1 MRLSTQLVLS
11 GGVVHRVLAGV
22 MLAGAMLAAT
32 VLPATTQATEGPWQ
46 RLPAAAALLDGAQ
59 VRAGGLTLELPLVS
73 EDGGA
78 VPLSV
83 AADVP
88 VAEIHLFATRN
99 PSPEIAVLRFHDAQI
114 QPRVG
119 TRVRLNET
127 QQVIALARTPD
138 GEWLATSREI
148 RITVSGCLARSD
160 EGTAADE
167 MNTRVR
173 APGPLRAGQSGELL
187 AMITHPME
195 TGLREGTDGTV
206 VPRRLIER
214 VQIDYADTPAFEAE
228 LFAAVSANPFLRLQL
243 APEARGEVLIRWYE
257 DAGRSAEARERVEMR

>member
-1 MRLSTQLVLS
+1 MRISSQY
-11 GGVVHRVLAGV
+11 VVSRVVVALVLAGV
-22 MLAGAMLAAT
+22 MLAAT
-32 VLPATTQATEGPWQ
+32 VLPASAQAAEGPWQ
-46 RLPAAAALLDGAQ
+46 RLPAAAALLDGAAVQ
-59 VRAGGLTLELPLVS
+59 TRGLTLELPLVS

-83 AADVP
+83 SADVP
-88 VAEIHLFATRN
+88 VDAIYLFATRN

-114 QPRVG
+114 QPRVS
-119 TRVRLNET
+119 TRVRVNET
-127 QQVIALARTPD
+127 QQVIALARTPA

-160 EGTAADE
+160 GVAAADE

-173 APGPLRAGQSGELL
+173 APGPLRAGQTGELL

-195 TGLREGTDGTV
+195 TGLRESANGAPA
-206 VPRRLIER
+206 PRRLIER
-214 VQIDYADTPAFEAE
+214 VEIDYADTPAFEAE

-243 APEARGEVLIRWYE
+243 APDAAGEVVIRWFE
-257 DAGRSAEARERVEMR
+257 DAGRSAEAREAVAMR

>member
-1 MRLSTQLVLS
+1 MKLYSQYVLTR
-11 GGVVHRVLAGV
+11 VVVALVLAGV
-22 MLAGAMLAAT
+22 MLAAT
-32 VLPATTQATEGPWQ
+32 VLPATAYAADGPWQ

-59 VRAGGLTLELPLVS
+59 VRTSGLTLELPLVS
-73 EDGGA
+73 EDGSA
-78 VPLSV
+78 VALNV

-88 VAEIHLFATRN
+88 VTEIHLFGTRN
-99 PSPEIAVLRFHDAQI
+99 PSPEIAVLRFLDAQI
-114 QPRVG
+114 QPRVA

-127 QQVIALARTPD
+127 QQVIALARTTD
-138 GEWLATSREI
+138 GKWLATSREV

-160 EGTAADE
+160 GVDAADE

-173 APGPLRAGQSGELL
+173 APGTLRAGQSGELL

-195 TGLREGTDGTV
+195 TGLRDGPDGTP

-214 VQIDYADTPAFEAE
+214 VALDYDDTQVFEAE

-243 APEARGEVLIRWYE
+243 APDAGGEVRIRWFE